1 MCLPKTKQLEKII
14 LKKSLLSLWILFFA
28 WGLPTGLQAQVIPG
42 QSRADVETHSGVI
55 LWEEENP
62 ADASQVHQVLYAGQV
77 QSGQIP
83 FLALYIN
90 ERLLMPIFFVSED
103 GYMKVMARLQSNP
116 EMTQRPDDPYM
127 LSFISRDGQYAYRL
141 STALMNGK
149 ELNEGLADRALL
161 MRYLPASSAYA
172 IMHVDHNVAK
182 ALGYGP
188 S

>member
-1 MCLPKTKQLEKII
+1 MLRN
-14 LKKSLLSLWILFFA
+14 SFLSLCILSFTLCFSA
-28 WGLPTGLQAQVIPG
+28 ALRAQIVPG
-42 QSRADVETHSGVI
+42 QSRRDVEMHSGVI

-62 ADASQVHQVLYAGQV
+62 AHTAQVHQVLYAGQGHT
-77 QSGQIP
+77 GQIP

-90 ERLLMPIFFVSED
+90 KRLLMPIFFVSED
-103 GYMKVMARLQSNP
+103 GYMRVMARLQANP
-116 EMTQRPDDPYM
+116 EMTQRPDGPYM
-127 LSFISRDGQYAYRL
+127 LSFISQNGQYAYRL

-149 ELNEGLADRALL
+149 ELSEGLAERTLL

-172 IMHVDHNVAK
+172 IMHVDYNVAK

>member
-1 MCLPKTKQLEKII
+1 MAWALPK
-14 LKKSLLSLWILFFA
+14 S
-28 WGLPTGLQAQVIPG
+28 LQAQVIPG
-42 QSRADVETHSGVI
+42 QSRTDVETYSGKI
-55 LWEEENP
+55 LWEDEKP
-62 ADASQVHQVLYAGQV
+62 AERGQVHQVLYAGQV

-103 GYMKVMARLQSNP
+103 GYMRVMARLQANP

-127 LSFISRDGQYAYRL
+127 LSFISQNGQYAYRL

-149 ELNEGLADRALL
+149 ELSEGLAERTLL

-172 IMHVDHNVAK
+172 IMHVDYHVAK